1 LLVKSRL
8 RNLVAFTSM
17 NLAQPS
23 YLGRYDCIFC
33 VDVLSQFSMTQRV
46 ALAQRMQLYLEPGG
60 YLLLGDRERL
70 PSGDVQLLAHLE
82 REYVLYRKPMAAAAN
97 L

>member
-1 LLVKSRL
+1 MHSYQSVLLALVAFAREITRL

-33 VDVLSQFSMTQRV
+33 MDVLPQFSMTQRV

-60 YLLLGDRERL
+60 YCC
-70 PSGDVQLLAHLE
+70 
-82 REYVLYRKPMAAAAN
+82 
-97 L
+97 